1 MNPQEDK
8 LSRFV
13 YDKAD
18 WDEFS
23 RLCENLVVDNY
34 ANLADPISKFTKD
47 VVDIMEKTIPKTSVG
62 STSKPRKPWFNAACK
77 QAINERRKA
86 LDQLKRHPDLQHVI
100 QYKRKYAIARKII
113 KASKTASWRKFVSTV
128 NNRTS
133 LKTMWNV
140 VRKIEGKHSQ
150 APIHHLK
157 QNGHLFTSK
166 EEIANVLGQTIQL
179 NSSSDNYSPE
189 FQRVKTEAERTKMD
203 FRSDNSETYNDPIT
217 MRELKDAINSGKN
230 SSPGPDNIHYT
241 VIKHFP
247 TATLVLLLGLF
258 NAMFSSGTFP
268 KRWREA
274 YIVPIPKPNKDLSD
288 PQSYRPISLTN
299 CLCKTFERIITAR
312 LMWYLEKNKLLDD
325 VQSGFRRQRSTID
338 HLVGLETYVRE
349 AFVRKLHAVT
359 VFFDL
364 EKAYDMSWK
373 YGVLRDLHQLGLR
386 GRLPIFIQ
394 NFLQNRKFK
403 VRLGSTFSASFR
415 QEQGYP
421 QGSILSIILF
431 IVKINAIR
439 QCLSHLTESSL
450 FVDDFSISCCG
461 KRMTFIERTL
471 QTSINAVHKWATEN
485 GFKFSSTK
493 TVCIHFCNR
502 RLSCPDPY
510 LTLGPK
516 HIPVVKEFKFLG
528 LIFDSRLTF
537 IPHLRNL
544 RTKAQKAIGLIKVVA
559 AKGWGADRLAKTTL
573 YRALV
578 RSKLDYGSMVYGSA
592 RPSYLKMLDPVQHQA
607 IRLCLNAFRTTPVES
622 LHVEANE
629 MPLDLRRLKLAMQY
643 AIKLFA
649 NPCNPAYSVVFT
661 PKFERE
667 FLNSPRTIPPFG
679 LRMKPH
685 IQAAGINTIL
695 IAEQTVSETPKWR
708 LEKPVT
714 NLALSSYSKRTT
726 TPDQY
731 RALFSEYRDQHH
743 DANFIFTDG
752 SKSGENVGAAAVY
765 QDRIHSVRIPD
776 KASIFTAEIRAL
788 QLALTIIKIS
798 NRRKFIICMDSLS
811 VMQSLCSMLETNP
824 LITQFLDDYTEVKDR
839 EIILCW
845 VPSHV
850 GIQGNESAD
859 QAAKEALNLEVTDMF
874 IPHSDY
880 KESINKYVVALWREY
895 WSYQRDNKLFRIGA
909 TIGTTQPLEP
919 TIREDT
925 IIRRLRM
932 GHTYYTHSYLMC
944 GDPQPFCYGCN
955 VPVSVKHVLI
965 GCVDFALVRS
975 RYFNVRSLQ
984 ELFSSV
990 ETSTIIDYTKEIRLF
1005 DRF

>member
-1 MNPQEDK
+1 
-8 LSRFV
+8 
-13 YDKAD
+13 
-18 WDEFS
+18 
-23 RLCENLVVDNY
+23 
-34 ANLADPISKFTKD
+34 
-47 VVDIMEKTIPKTSVG
+47 
-62 STSKPRKPWFNAACK
+62 
-77 QAINERRKA
+77 
-86 LDQLKRHPDLQHVI
+86 
-100 QYKRKYAIARKII
+100 
-113 KASKTASWRKFVSTV
+113 
-128 NNRTS
+128 
-133 LKTMWNV
+133 
-140 VRKIEGKHSQ
+140 
-150 APIHHLK
+150 
-157 QNGHLFTSK
+157 
-166 EEIANVLGQTIQL
+166 
-179 NSSSDNYSPE
+179 
-189 FQRVKTEAERTKMD
+189 
-203 FRSDNSETYNDPIT
+203 
-217 MRELKDAINSGKN
+217 
-230 SSPGPDNIHYT
+230 
-241 VIKHFP
+241 
-247 TATLVLLLGLF
+247 
-258 NAMFSSGTFP
+258 
-268 KRWREA
+268 
-274 YIVPIPKPNKDLSD
+274 
-288 PQSYRPISLTN
+288 
-299 CLCKTFERIITAR
+299 
-312 LMWYLEKNKLLDD
+312 
-325 VQSGFRRQRSTID
+325 
-338 HLVGLETYVRE
+338 
-349 AFVRKLHAVT
+349 
-359 VFFDL
+359 
-364 EKAYDMSWK
+364 
-373 YGVLRDLHQLGLR
+373 
-386 GRLPIFIQ
+386 
-394 NFLQNRKFK
+394 
-403 VRLGSTFSASFR
+403 
-415 QEQGYP
+415 
-421 QGSILSIILF
+421 
-431 IVKINAIR
+431 
-439 QCLSHLTESSL
+439 
-450 FVDDFSISCCG
+450 
-461 KRMTFIERTL
+461 
-471 QTSINAVHKWATEN
+471 
-485 GFKFSSTK
+485 
-493 TVCIHFCNR
+493 
-502 RLSCPDPY
+502 
-510 LTLGPK
+510 
-516 HIPVVKEFKFLG
+516 
-528 LIFDSRLTF
+528 
-537 IPHLRNL
+537 
-544 RTKAQKAIGLIKVVA
+544 
-559 AKGWGADRLAKTTL
+559 
-573 YRALV
+573 
-578 RSKLDYGSMVYGSA
+578 MVYGSA

-607 IRLCLNAFRTTPVES
+607 IRLCLNAFRTTPVDS

-695 IAEQTVSETPKWR
+695 IAEQTVSKTPKWR

-765 QDRIHSVRIPD
+765 QDRVHSVRIPD